1 MKKRLVVYL
10 IYDKENI
17 IDSYIGY
24 ILKELKTIASSVV
37 VIVQGNSIERGKEN
51 LEWADQVYY
60 RKNIGFDVGGFKD
73 ALCQL
78 IGWEKVYEFD
88 ELVLVNDSFFGPFQS
103 MRSIFEY
110 MNKYDYDFWGITE
123 HALFKDDEIEIPEHI
138 QSYYCTFRNRILH
151 SSEFREYWEQ
161 VPYYKNFNEV
171 VQKHE
176 IILTRYFS
184 DFGYKYGCLADM
196 EPNNSEINY
205 KNNLTQYKF
214 LQYELIEKRKCP
226 ILKKKPLAY
235 DTLDL
240 QTQENC
246 KLALNYIKNETS
258 YDVDMIWE
266 NLIRIM
272 DISDIQKKFHLQY
285 IVKVNDRKAEF
296 QNIKIIVMASYPDAA
311 EYVFERLKYIKEKN
325 NIVVIAPNDFVK
337 SIYEKEGYP
346 AYSEKEIDKFHF
358 WHSLNLE
365 RYLVCILHDCD
376 VSNNVEPSCKGK
388 SFFYGIWN
396 NLLDNFDYAKSI
408 INLFNEDK
416 RLGALSP
423 PIPKFSTYFGKLE
436 WEWNYYFTNIQKL
449 LKQKDISCQISKDK
463 MPLTVSSSIWV
474 RGNILKKVIEY
485 KLLDNKILPYIWMY
499 IAQSLGYYVGIV
511 ESENYASLNEI
522 NQQVYLTQ
530 IISQVQKYYGKVNS
544 FQDLQMD
551 IFKGK
556 MMEFCNYHKRIYV
569 YGIGEK
575 TKQYMSIIPN
585 VEGYIVSDGQVKP
598 DAIREK
604 RVYYLSEIVFDSN
617 IGIILCLNESNQAQ
631 VIPLLKNKRIDY
643 LCI

>member
-311 EYVFERLKYIKEKN
+311 EYVFERLKYIKEKD

-474 RGNILKKVIEY
+474 RGNILKKVYFPRE
-485 KLLDNKILPYIWMY
+485 ILPISVVTSEAVNFLISTIIIFAFVIFSGLGITKYVLLYPIVFLAQYLLLIAISFIVSSICVYIR
-499 IAQSLGYYVGIV
+499 
-511 ESENYASLNEI
+511 
-522 NQQVYLTQ
+522 
-530 IISQVQKYYGKVNS
+530 
-544 FQDLQMD
+544 DLQHFIGIFLQLLFYATPIVYSTETIPTEFAWILNLNPMTYIINGYRD
-551 IFKGK
+551 IFYNQT
-556 MMEFCNYHKRIYV
+556 M
-569 YGIGEK
+569 
-575 TKQYMSIIPN
+575 PN
-585 VEGYIVSDGQVKP
+585 VNALLILICIVLITIIIGYLI
-598 DAIREK
+598 
-604 RVYYLSEIVFDSN
+604 F
-617 IGIILCLNESNQAQ
+617 
-631 VIPLLKNKRIDY
+631 NK
-643 LCI
+643 LQKGFAEEL